1 MALADLLAA
10 HRAAILKRW
19 HQLILETYPP
29 DAARFLEREGDR
41 FLNPVGHTISQEI
54 ETLFAETVHGMDPE
68 RVSRSLD
75 GILRIRAV
83 QEYSPSAAVAPILLL
98 KNAVREELA
107 AEIRQQAVGG
117 ELLEFESRVDRLLLL
132 AFDSYMQCR
141 QKIYEIRVNE
151 ASKRSAVLVDRLN
164 RVFGNQESDA
174 DLEDPGSDHVS
185 RGSTK

>member
-10 HRAAILKRW
+10 RRAAILKRW

-29 DAARFLEREGDR
+29 DTARFLDREEDR

-54 ETLFAETVHGMDPE
+54 EVLLTEILRGMDPDK
-68 RVSRSLD
+68 VSRSLD

-98 KNAVREELA
+98 KKAVREELA
-107 AEIRQQAVGG
+107 AEIRQQAIGG
-117 ELLEFESRVDRLLLL
+117 ELLEFESRVDKLLLL

-151 ASKRSAVLVDRLN
+151 ASKRSTILVDRLN
-164 RVFGNQESDA
+164 RVLGNQESDA
-174 DLEDPGSDHVS
+174 DLEDPDSDHVS
-185 RGSTK
+185 RGSTR